1 MYSYKKNSLATFL
14 SKCTSLIEN
23 SISYTTI
30 ANAVSLFGYDSAKLN
45 AGKLLLD
52 QALNET
58 ANQQSQYGEQY
69 GSTDTKYQLKN
80 DTHKTYMKT
89 VKVARI
95 VFDGDTDAIGELQ
108 LKKGRDA
115 AFADWYQQA
124 FNFYTNLLAKTEF
137 TDAMAEYA
145 FTRLKLETEFDDLKH
160 VEEANLAF
168 LEEKGEAQQSTKDR
182 NAILDQLQEWS
193 NDYSE
198 IAKIALKAKPQ
209 LLEVLGIFVKS

>member
-14 SKCTSLIEN
+14 SKCASLIEN
-23 SISYTTI
+23 SITNTI
-30 ANAVSLFGYDSAKLN
+30 IADAVALFGYDTAKLN
-45 AGKLLLD
+45 AGKQLLD
-52 QALNET
+52 QALDET
-58 ANQQSQYGEQY
+58 AEQQSKYGEQY

-89 VKVARI
+89 IKVARI
-95 VFDGDTDAIGELQ
+95 VFEGDTDAIGELQ
-108 LKKGRDA
+108 LKQGRNA
-115 AFADWYQQA
+115 TFADWYQQA

-137 TDAMAEYA
+137 IDAMGEYA
-145 FTRLKLETEFDDLKH
+145 YTKEKLEAEFADLKH

-168 LEEKGEAQQSTKDR
+168 LEEKGEAQQSTQDR
-182 NAILDQLQEWS
+182 NVILNELQDWA

-198 IAKIALKAKPQ
+198 IAKVALKAKPQ